1 MPMPKATDSL
11 LEQQADTMLA
21 MLYGRPKGYVHP
33 QLEGVDFE
41 RAAAV
46 AEHLVKTGRAE
57 TSPAPYGAVYF
68 RPSEAE
74 RARKAAAEAQA
85 VADVLAVVETTPD
98 IRIDALADALPKLS
112 EQLRELAL
120 DRLLRD
126 GTIAESDGGLVT
138 AELAAE
144 RAADAEAEDVF
155 KRADGPL
162 DVAHLKSTGNWRAES
177 VDRAIAKLTAAGDLR
192 RLPDGTYEYSTET
205 DRRIRDL
212 VFAASESSFL
222 KKARG
227 VSAADVALELEIDE
241 QFAFMTLQRLMFRGW
256 FVCEV
261 RGAVLHYL
269 KA

>member
-1 MPMPKATDSL
+1 MPKATDSL
-11 LEQQADTMLA
+11 LEQQSDTMLA

-33 QLEGVDFE
+33 QLDGVDFE

-46 AEHLVKTGRAE
+46 ADHLVKTGRAD
-57 TSPAPYGAVYF
+57 TSPAPYGAMYF
-68 RPSEAE
+68 RPSAAE

-85 VADVLAVVETTPD
+85 VADVLSVVEATPD
-98 IRIDALADALPKLS
+98 IRGDALRDALPELS
-112 EQLRELAL
+112 EQLREFAL
-120 DRLLRD
+120 DRLLAD
-126 GTIAESDGGLVT
+126 GKITESDGRLVT

-144 RAADAEAEDVF
+144 RAADADAESVF

-177 VDRAIAKLTAAGDLR
+177 LDRAVAKLTSAGDLK
-192 RLPDGTYEYSTET
+192 RLSDGTYEYSSEL

-212 VFAASESSFL
+212 VFAASEASFL

-227 VSAADVALELEIDE
+227 ISAADVATELSIDE
-241 QFAFMTLQRLMFRGW
+241 YQALVTLQRLTFRGW
-256 FVCEV
+256 FVCEP
-261 RGAVLHYL
+261 RAGGVLHYL